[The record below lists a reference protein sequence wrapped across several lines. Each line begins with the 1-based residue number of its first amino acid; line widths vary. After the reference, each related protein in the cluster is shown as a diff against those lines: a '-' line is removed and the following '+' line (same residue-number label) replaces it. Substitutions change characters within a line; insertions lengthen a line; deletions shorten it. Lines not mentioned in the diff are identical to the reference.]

1 MPSVNCKINFLLTWS
16 ANCVM
21 VYIHVSNQ
29 GATFAITET
38 KSTLS
43 AQDYAKLLQQL
54 KWGFKR
60 TINWEKYLSKPNY

>member
-16 ANCVM
+16 ANCAI
-21 VYIHVSNQ
+21 VYTHVSNQ

-38 KSTLS
+38 KFTLS
-43 AQDYAKLLQQL
+43 AQDCAKLLQQL

-60 TINWEKYLSKPNY
+60 TIKWKKYSSKPNC